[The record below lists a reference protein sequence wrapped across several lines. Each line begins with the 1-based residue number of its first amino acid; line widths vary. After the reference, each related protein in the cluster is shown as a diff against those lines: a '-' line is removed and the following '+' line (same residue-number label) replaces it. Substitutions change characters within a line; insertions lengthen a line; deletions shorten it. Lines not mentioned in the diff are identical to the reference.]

1 MKKFDLTG
9 AFLIADMHKPIY
21 VQIPGYDL
29 PKDKA
34 ILLKKVLYGTK
45 NAGVLYSK
53 EIKKWLT
60 EYGFKARQAGRQ
72 A

>member
-9 AFLIADMHKPIY
+9 AFLIADMDKPIY
-21 VQIPGYDL
+21 VQIPSYDL

-34 ILLKKVLYGTK
+34 MLLKKALYHTK
-45 NAGVLYSK
+45 NASALYSK

-60 EYGFKARQAGRQ
+60 KYRFKVTTVD
-72 A
+72 